1 MSKAPTKASQFLAA
15 MKQSE
20 VPEYEAPPAPLSESI
35 EEAAAPQTAVVRE
48 LPRPKPPKVKL
59 PTRAGLKHFGGYLD
73 DDTLE
78 KIALLRMD
86 ADWYDS
92 TKCILDN
99 LGDRV
104 VPGGIV
110 IVDDYYAWEG
120 CAVAVNEFAAARK
133 WRIQQSRY
141 GGVCFVQ
148 V

>member
-1 MSKAPTKASQFLAA
+1 MSKAPTKAAQFLAA

-78 KIALLRMD
+78 KIALLRVRLRKDNSELIKQAIEDLYRKHNAKRVFGD
-86 ADWYDS
+86 A
-92 TKCILDN
+92 
-99 LGDRV
+99 
-104 VPGGIV
+104 
-110 IVDDYYAWEG
+110 
-120 CAVAVNEFAAARK
+120 
-133 WRIQQSRY
+133 
-141 GGVCFVQ
+141 
-148 V
+148 